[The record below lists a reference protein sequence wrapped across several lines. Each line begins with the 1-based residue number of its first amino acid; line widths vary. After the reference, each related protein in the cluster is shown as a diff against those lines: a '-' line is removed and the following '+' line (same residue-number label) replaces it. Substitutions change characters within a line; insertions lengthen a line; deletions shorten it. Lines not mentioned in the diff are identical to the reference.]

1 MSSHMGKKDRQIRS
15 IKTTF
20 RKTVAKAGLEDDV
33 TPYTIRHTMATELRK
48 RGVPPWEVSGLL
60 GHKSAGYATTEIYAK
75 FDPDY
80 LGKAVAAID
89 AYFGDLQKHVGRH
102 IVRPLRASCVPVA
115 DQVVTQVPDL
125 LVGASGFEPPT
136 PTMSR

>member
-1 MSSHMGKKDRQIRS
+1 MNVVSYEKKDRQIRS

-20 RKTVAKAGLEDDV
+20 RKTVAKAGLGDDV

-60 GHKSAGYATTEIYAK
+60 GHKSAGYAKY
-75 FDPDY
+75 DPDY
-80 LGKAVAAID
+80 LGKAAKGID
-89 AYFGDLQKHVGRH
+89 AYFTELQEHVSRQ
-102 IVRPLRASCVPVA
+102 IVLPLRGTCAPA
-115 DQVVTQVPDL
+115 TDWTGTQVPDL